1 MRAVNPFKRKRDL
14 VKEIS
19 FWRRAIMMNK
29 DGKKETQK
37 IEESENKKNAKP
49 KRKKAKILKKY
60 ESYTITR
67 Y

>member
-1 MRAVNPFKRKRDL
+1 MG
-14 VKEIS
+14 
-19 FWRRAIMMNK
+19 NK

-37 IEESENKKNAKP
+37 IEENENKKNAKP